1 MDTRHGAFFLHF
13 FFLDVGD
20 FIRSGSFF
28 FSWYS
33 HSVVRCFSI
42 KFISRQCVLVVWEKL
57 LFFCCLSLPL
67 PLPLLLYIW
76 CTRVFKRALMQ
87 RCVFCARFNIY
98 FVDKF
103 VNFSW
108 LLKKREWLKT
118 EISSLHTQKHSLY
131 RSHIA
136 QWFVHSSAVAVHI
149 MPNLFHFFPLFF
161 WLLLSICVSYL
172 LSSFFVVSVGVF
184 IKCSTISLKFI
195 RSHFWMVSYA
205 RCGTIH
211 WVNIT
216 FIKHTHTMSKYYSHT
231 HTQQYSNK

>member
-1 MDTRHGAFFLHF
+1 MGK
-13 FFLDVGD
+13 
-20 FIRSGSFF
+20 I
-28 FSWYS
+28 
-33 HSVVRCFSI
+33 I
-42 KFISRQCVLVVWEKL
+42 I
-57 LFFCCLSLPL
+57 FCCLSLPL

-149 MPNLFHFFPLFF
+149 MPNFVSFFSLFFSGCCCLFVFRICFLLFF
-161 WLLLSICVSYL
+161 WLLLAFSSNVRPFRW
-172 LSSFFVVSVGVF
+172 SSFVLIFEWCRMLDVARY
-184 IKCSTISLKFI
+184 IESTSLL
-195 RSHFWMVSYA
+195 
-205 RCGTIH
+205 
-211 WVNIT
+211 
-216 FIKHTHTMSKYYSHT
+216 
-231 HTQQYSNK
+231 